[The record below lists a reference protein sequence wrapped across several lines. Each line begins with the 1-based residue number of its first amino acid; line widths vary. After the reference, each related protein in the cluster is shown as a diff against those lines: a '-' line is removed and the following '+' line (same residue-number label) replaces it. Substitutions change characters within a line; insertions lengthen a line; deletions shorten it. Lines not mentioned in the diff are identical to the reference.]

1 MNKKNAKQLIVA
13 VILTSWLATPMSVLA
28 DSRVELTG
36 NNAQTQ
42 TGISNSAYDGNFGGA
57 VYNSGTNK
65 TISGD
70 FSGNSAHVSGGALEN
85 AIGSASTITSNS
97 SFANNSI
104 NTAEIKQS
112 FGGAIDNKGQLT
124 IADGTATVHV
134 SFTGNT
140 AGAGGALYNYATGIP
155 TYIGDYTSF
164 DNNSTNRAYGSAV
177 YTRSGLDIG
186 DNVSFTNNTAQ
197 WGGALASEMVGTASM
212 PDPAVTTINIG
223 KNVLF
228 QNNIADW
235 SKTSWAMG
243 GAIINTNGTINIGDG
258 ANFIGNKAVY
268 GGAIANKQDSPTG
281 PASVITLGQS
291 TFQNNQAVNGMGGAI
306 FNAASMSIGP
316 STFDSNAATK
326 SNGGAIANLGTMT
339 ITGTQENQA
348 KFTNNTAG
356 GAGGAIYNQGN
367 MTIDNALFNNNSTN
381 ADGGAIQNNVAI
393 NNGVY
398 GDSNL
403 TITNSTFTD
412 NQALKYIGGAISVAN
427 GKVSIDNSNFTGNK
441 AAWGGAIYTYTG
453 NKKGVEVAISN
464 SLFEGNEALSVGA
477 IGNFASTKLDPKG
490 GMTLTNVTFKD
501 NKATDA
507 SDDGAGA
514 LFVGSESKTN
524 VIGSTF
530 TGNTS
535 ASVGGAIATRVAQN
549 ANGTKNNNSAGTL
562 DITGSTF
569 TSNIAATN
577 GGAIDNYF
585 YNSKNSA
592 GTVYIANTSFSS
604 NQANSGGAIYNHSL
618 TDNQGNGGNMT
629 LLNATFTGNTSTS
642 NGGAIYNEAVMALNG
657 TTSFTTN
664 SAGGQGGA
672 IFNQGGTVN
681 IMPVSATDTIVF
693 DGNSSAQGGAISN
706 YANGNITIGDGVS
719 FINNH
724 SINAGA
730 ISNSFANIT
739 IGNNAKFE
747 NNYSEHYAGAILN
760 QSGNVTIGNNA
771 IFKNNQTNKNGGTD
785 SGGVIATESNNSQAT
800 SNTIIGNSALFES
813 NSSGRSGGALYVFES
828 SGLSSLQIGDNAT
841 FKSNKTFGTDGK
853 NGGAIAIYGAEGT
866 NVNGKQGVTIGNGAT
881 FEQNSSVLA
890 GGAIY
895 LTNWS
900 STNAQLSLGG
910 NTSFTNNTAGTK
922 GGAIYNAAIVNV
934 DTSVGDVT
942 FSGNTD
948 STGNNDI
955 FMDDDSTLN
964 ITGSNKV
971 SLAGGVS
978 SNATSTAVIN
988 NASNLI
994 LGSGSVNQN
1003 YKGIYNQTAG
1013 DAIVNSSFFGGT
1025 SNITG
1030 GNVLLNSGS
1039 EIVAGSTVNLGSN
1052 TNININS
1059 DVNSVG
1065 TVAINGAIASVANG
1079 DGAITL
1085 AAGNLIIDGNQSGFT
1100 GTFNQNGDAST
1111 TTTITANGTFFGGT
1125 NNINKGKFVIKQ
1137 GATLAADVNIKDYA
1151 VALDL
1156 DGRDYVLSD
1165 GGINITGHAIK
1176 GSLNLEDT
1184 KVIVDPSKGIQSDLY
1199 IANGSTIGNSGA
1211 TPSAVGVG
1219 DSTHNVTL
1227 SLGSG
1232 ADLGQTSSLAVADGS
1247 KVNLTPTE
1255 AGTLNLNTAITGST
1269 GSTVIVQGTEI
1280 NGQTYNVGNVK
1291 INSDNSAFQGTFEQN
1306 DGVVTVASG
1315 STFFGGTNNVNTD
1328 DSKGLAGALVLEQGA
1343 NLASSVNI
1351 NGDANAEALDVA
1363 NATIKG
1369 DVVGGVTQSTITSG
1383 TVATA
1388 GSTVQVNNAGLM
1400 LSNNT
1405 VISENTLNLNSTSG
1419 VRTLGLSDG
1428 SGVNGN
1434 VELGDSTAIV
1444 YGDNA
1449 FVKADS
1455 SINMTNADLAFDNKS
1470 TDLNYNPTI
1479 TGTGTI
1485 TKGGSATTTVASA
1498 LNSGINVSTYEGT
1511 LNLANKDTS
1520 SIGSISALSNASNPK
1535 NNPVINIAASKATV
1549 GDIRVIGANSTVNF
1563 QGDIKGGDTV
1573 VEHGTIGIFGQSSL
1587 NTLSLGSTLNMASNN
1602 QINNLSVNDITLTG
1616 DSNFTFDADPRSNLT
1631 DTINAQT
1638 YTDGGHKLI
1647 ITGINMTQSPIDS
1660 QFGINTNNIL
1670 TSADG
1675 NKATI
1680 ELQNGS
1686 ILANTPMGQYLLTSS
1701 GSSGLISANLV
1712 NINPQMYRGQVATVA
1727 SYANQLVVNNI
1738 LFDHMN
1744 ILANDLIARDNNA
1757 NRYAATNPLFA
1768 PYQYS
1773 KKDGDLWF
1781 KAYGNFE
1788 RISMTNNLNVGN
1800 NAYGSIIGAD
1810 FPLLDMANGWK
1821 LVPTAYIAYN
1831 GGHQTFDGVSM
1842 YQNGAQLG
1850 AMGTAYKGNLI
1861 TSLSAYGGGY
1871 ANDMSVGGA
1880 SDNTGNWFAGVA
1892 SKTAYNI
1899 HLPKD
1904 LILQPTALVSYNIFG
1919 NQNYH
1924 SNFGNMSM
1932 NSGFLNGINVAPGV
1946 NLIWNKETFSLYATA
1961 QLVYNI
1967 MGNVSGKAGNIDL
1980 NDVRMR
1986 SAYFEYGIG
1995 AMKRF
2000 KDRFTG
2006 YVQITLRNGNRTGIG
2021 FQGGLQWKIG
2031 K

>member
-13 VILTSWLATPMSVLA
+13 AILTSWLATPMSVLA

-164 DNNSTNRAYGSAV
+164 ENNATNRAYGSAV

-348 KFTNNTAG
+348 KVTNNTAG

-657 TTSFTTN
+657 TTSFT
-664 SAGGQGGA
+664 
-672 IFNQGGTVN
+672 
-681 IMPVSATDTIVF
+681 
-693 DGNSSAQGGAISN
+693 
-706 YANGNITIGDGVS
+706 
-719 FINNH
+719 
-724 SINAGA
+724 
-730 ISNSFANIT
+730 
-739 IGNNAKFE
+739 
-747 NNYSEHYAGAILN
+747 
-760 QSGNVTIGNNA
+760 
-771 IFKNNQTNKNGGTD
+771 
-785 SGGVIATESNNSQAT
+785 
-800 SNTIIGNSALFES
+800 
-813 NSSGRSGGALYVFES
+813 
-828 SGLSSLQIGDNAT
+828 
-841 FKSNKTFGTDGK
+841 
-853 NGGAIAIYGAEGT
+853 
-866 NVNGKQGVTIGNGAT
+866 
-881 FEQNSSVLA
+881 
-890 GGAIY
+890 
-895 LTNWS
+895 
-900 STNAQLSLGG
+900 
-910 NTSFTNNTAGTK
+910 NNTAGTK

-1013 DAIVNSSFFGGT
+1013 DAIVNSLFFGGT

-1165 GGINITGHAIK
+1165 GGINIT
-1176 GSLNLEDT
+1176 
-1184 KVIVDPSKGIQSDLY
+1184 
-1199 IANGSTIGNSGA
+1199 
-1211 TPSAVGVG
+1211 
-1219 DSTHNVTL
+1219 
-1227 SLGSG
+1227 
-1232 ADLGQTSSLAVADGS
+1232 
-1247 KVNLTPTE
+1247 
-1255 AGTLNLNTAITGST
+1255 
-1269 GSTVIVQGTEI
+1269 
-1280 NGQTYNVGNVK
+1280 
-1291 INSDNSAFQGTFEQN
+1291 
-1306 DGVVTVASG
+1306 
-1315 STFFGGTNNVNTD
+1315 
-1328 DSKGLAGALVLEQGA
+1328 
-1343 NLASSVNI
+1343 
-1351 NGDANAEALDVA
+1351 
-1363 NATIKG
+1363 
-1369 DVVGGVTQSTITSG
+1369 
-1383 TVATA
+1383 
-1388 GSTVQVNNAGLM
+1388 
-1400 LSNNT
+1400 
-1405 VISENTLNLNSTSG
+1405 
-1419 VRTLGLSDG
+1419 
-1428 SGVNGN
+1428 
-1434 VELGDSTAIV
+1434 
-1444 YGDNA
+1444 
-1449 FVKADS
+1449 
-1455 SINMTNADLAFDNKS
+1455 
-1470 TDLNYNPTI
+1470 
-1479 TGTGTI
+1479 
-1485 TKGGSATTTVASA
+1485 
-1498 LNSGINVSTYEGT
+1498 
-1511 LNLANKDTS
+1511 
-1520 SIGSISALSNASNPK
+1520 
-1535 NNPVINIAASKATV
+1535 
-1549 GDIRVIGANSTVNF
+1549 
-1563 QGDIKGGDTV
+1563 
-1573 VEHGTIGIFGQSSL
+1573 
-1587 NTLSLGSTLNMASNN
+1587 
-1602 QINNLSVNDITLTG
+1602 
-1616 DSNFTFDADPRSNLT
+1616 
-1631 DTINAQT
+1631 
-1638 YTDGGHKLI
+1638 
-1647 ITGINMTQSPIDS
+1647 
-1660 QFGINTNNIL
+1660 
-1670 TSADG
+1670 
-1675 NKATI
+1675 
-1680 ELQNGS
+1680 
-1686 ILANTPMGQYLLTSS
+1686 
-1701 GSSGLISANLV
+1701 
-1712 NINPQMYRGQVATVA
+1712 
-1727 SYANQLVVNNI
+1727 
-1738 LFDHMN
+1738 
-1744 ILANDLIARDNNA
+1744 
-1757 NRYAATNPLFA
+1757 
-1768 PYQYS
+1768 
-1773 KKDGDLWF
+1773 
-1781 KAYGNFE
+1781 
-1788 RISMTNNLNVGN
+1788 
-1800 NAYGSIIGAD
+1800 
-1810 FPLLDMANGWK
+1810 
-1821 LVPTAYIAYN
+1821 
-1831 GGHQTFDGVSM
+1831 
-1842 YQNGAQLG
+1842 
-1850 AMGTAYKGNLI
+1850 
-1861 TSLSAYGGGY
+1861 
-1871 ANDMSVGGA
+1871 
-1880 SDNTGNWFAGVA
+1880 
-1892 SKTAYNI
+1892 
-1899 HLPKD
+1899 
-1904 LILQPTALVSYNIFG
+1904 
-1919 NQNYH
+1919 
-1924 SNFGNMSM
+1924 
-1932 NSGFLNGINVAPGV
+1932 
-1946 NLIWNKETFSLYATA
+1946 
-1961 QLVYNI
+1961 
-1967 MGNVSGKAGNIDL
+1967 
-1980 NDVRMR
+1980 
-1986 SAYFEYGIG
+1986 
-1995 AMKRF
+1995 
-2000 KDRFTG
+2000 
-2006 YVQITLRNGNRTGIG
+2006 
-2021 FQGGLQWKIG
+2021 
-2031 K
+2031 